1 MRQFESAIPD
11 QAVICHHMTLIEKEA
26 LIIKMISTPQGK
38 QALAASMVQPLKNR
52 LGFGNDDKKWLRS
65 IHSKA
70 LK

>member
-1 MRQFESAIPD
+1 
-11 QAVICHHMTLIEKEA
+11 MTLIEKEA